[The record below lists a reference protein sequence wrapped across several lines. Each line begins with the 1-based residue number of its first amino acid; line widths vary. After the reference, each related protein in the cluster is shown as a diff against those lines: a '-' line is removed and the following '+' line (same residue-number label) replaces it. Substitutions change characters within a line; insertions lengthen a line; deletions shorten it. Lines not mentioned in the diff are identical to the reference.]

1 MFNQKDL
8 ITAKK
13 ARKIADANQPKTTE
27 ELVKIHDA
35 IAEAARHGK
44 KYIFWCRTIPNGDRD
59 YLISLG
65 FKVVPYSLGFNNG
78 DRTHPTYSFKISW

>member
-1 MFNQKDL
+1 MFNQKNL

-13 ARKIADANQPKTTE
+13 ARKIAKSNQPKTTE
-27 ELVKIHDA
+27 ELVKINDA
-35 IAEAARHGK
+35 IAEAARHGE
-44 KYIFWCRTIPNGDRD
+44 KYILWCRTIPNGDRD

-65 FKVVPYSLGFNNG
+65 FEVVPYSLSFKND